1 MRKLRKAYVALYLFI
16 LYLPIAFIPLFA
28 FHDSVYISFPWRG
41 FTLDWFAKLF
51 EAEGLIASLENS
63 LIVAA
68 VTSLWS
74 TATATLAALAT
85 SRMEFPGRRLIS
97 LGLLLPLALPT
108 VVIGVALLSA
118 FSFAGVDLS
127 LATVTLAHCLFC
139 TPFAY
144 GVMLSQF
151 QGMSP
156 DLEQAA
162 MDLGE
167 PPVRTFFR
175 VTLPL
180 AWPGILSSLLLTFTV
195 SFDEFIL
202 AFFLSSNSPTLPVYM
217 WSQMRFPDRLPLVL
231 ALATLVILFSVLA
244 VVGSQLLRRR
254 GRRPAARQGAGE
266 PIQAEG

>member
-1 MRKLRKAYVALYLFI
+1 MRKLRKTYVALYIAI
-16 LYLPIAFIPLFA
+16 LYLPISFIPLFA

-41 FTLDWFAKLF
+41 FTLKWFGALF
-51 EAEGLIASLENS
+51 EAEGLIAALENS

-68 VTSLWS
+68 VTAVWA
-74 TATATLAALAT
+74 TVTATLAALAT
-85 SRMEFPGRRLIS
+85 ARMTFPGRRLIS
-97 LGLLLPLALPT
+97 LGLLMPLALPT
-108 VVIGVALLSA
+108 VVIGVSLLSV
-118 FSFAGVDLS
+118 FSLAGVTLS
-127 LATVTLAHCLFC
+127 LGTVILAHCLFC

-151 QGMSP
+151 QGLGAN
-156 DLEQAA
+156 LEQAS

-167 PPVRTFFR
+167 PPLRTFFR

-180 AWPGILSSLLLTFTV
+180 AWPGILSSLMLTFTV

-231 ALATLVILFSVLA
+231 ALATLVILFSIAA
-244 VVGSQLLRRR
+244 VVGSQLLRRQ
-254 GRRPAARQGAGE
+254 GRRRRDAAVKPGE
-266 PIQAEG
+266 G

>member
-1 MRKLRKAYVALYLFI
+1 MSRLRKAYVVLYLAL
-16 LYLPIAFIPLFA
+16 LYLPISFIPLFA

-41 FTLDWFAKLF
+41 FTLDWFAGLF
-51 EAEGLIASLENS
+51 EAEGLLGALENS

-68 VTSLWS
+68 IASVSS
-74 TATATLAALAT
+74 TVMATLAALAT
-85 SRMEFPGRRLIS
+85 ARLRFPGRQAIS
-97 LGLLLPLALPT
+97 IALLAPIALPT

-118 FSFAGVDLS
+118 FSLSGVPLS
-127 LATVTLAHCLFC
+127 LGTVAMAHCLFC

-151 QGMSP
+151 RGLSG
-156 DLEQAA
+156 DLEQAS

-180 AWPGILSSLLLTFTV
+180 AAPGILSSLMLTFTV

-217 WSQMRFPDRLPLVL
+217 WSQMRFPDKLPLVL
-231 ALATLVILFSVLA
+231 ALATLVILFSIVA
-244 VVGSQLLRRR
+244 VVGSQLLRRQGR
-254 GRRPAARQGAGE
+254 RRPATASQ
-266 PIQAEG
+266 EG

>member
-1 MRKLRKAYVALYLFI
+1 MRRTRKAYVVLYLLF

-41 FTLDWFAKLF
+41 FTLEWFARLAD
-51 EAEGLIASLENS
+51 AEGLLNALENS
-63 LIVAA
+63 LIVAVIA
-68 VTSLWS
+68 SVWS
-74 TATATLAALAT
+74 TASATLAALAVV
-85 SRMEFPGRRLIS
+85 RMRFPGRQAIS
-97 LGLLLPLALPT
+97 LALLLPIALPT

-118 FSFAGVDLS
+118 FSLSGVPLS
-127 LATVTLAHCLFC
+127 LGTVALAHCLFC

-151 QGMSP
+151 QGLSA
-156 DLEQAA
+156 DLEQAS

-175 VTLPL
+175 ITLPL
-180 AWPGILSSLLLTFTV
+180 AWPGICSSLMLTFTV

-217 WSQMRFPDRLPLVL
+217 WSQMRFPDKLPLVL
-231 ALATLVILFSVLA
+231 ALATLVILFSILA

-254 GRRPAARQGAGE
+254 GRYRPARA
-266 PIQAEG
+266 AEEA

>member
-1 MRKLRKAYVALYLFI
+1 MSRLRKAYVVLYLAI

-41 FTLDWFAKLF
+41 FTLDWFAALF
-51 EAEGLIASLENS
+51 EAEGLIAALENS

-68 VTSLWS
+68 VAAVWS
-74 TATATLAALAT
+74 TAAATLAALAT
-85 SRMEFPGRRLIS
+85 ARLRFPGRRAIS
-97 LGLLLPLALPT
+97 LALLLPIALPT
-108 VVIGVALLSA
+108 VVMGVALLSA
-118 FSFAGVDLS
+118 FSLAGVGLS
-127 LATVTLAHCLFC
+127 LATVALAHCLFC

-151 QGMSP
+151 QGMSA
-156 DLEQAA
+156 DLEQAS

-167 PPVRTFFR
+167 PPLRTFRR

-180 AWPGILSSLLLTFTV
+180 AWPGILSSLLLTFTI

-217 WSQMRFPDRLPLVL
+217 WSQMRFPDKLPLVL

-244 VVGSQLLRRR
+244 VTASQLLRRR
-254 GRRPAARQGAGE
+254 GSRLSRE
-266 PIQAEG
+266 S